1 MITFAPV
8 DRKSIEGTWRG
19 VCKFRMAGKRG
30 NPGKLE
36 QHLYFELEM
45 AQPTKKWLLAGN
57 WIQSASV
64 VRLKQA
70 ESPGPLMVDVAA
82 ETLHDNW
89 KLDPARTAMNT
100 GGIYFC
106 DWNHDGRADV
116 LLTDEALPRQYR
128 LFCGIAGGKFEDVT
142 EASDFGG
149 RLDGFGAFVDLD
161 GDGWEDMV
169 FLSGRVFRN
178 EGGMR
183 FVNVTDKS
191 SLPKAL
197 KGVGFVSTA
206 KMAVADYD
214 RDGRADLYVFRG
226 DSMPTKGS
234 WIDGQMGS
242 KATNQFLRNKGGWQF
257 EDVTKATG
265 TDGGRRSVFTA
276 AWLDADNNG
285 RPDIYVINEYG
296 NGVLLINENGKRF
309 RARELVDRAADFG
322 SMGLSVGNFN
332 NDNHIDL
339 YVASMYS
346 KAGSR
351 VIGNLRRNAYEPEVM
366 AKLLRMVAGSQLYQ
380 NHGGDKFEAIGKAV
394 DGVAVGWAYGPMLA
408 DLDNDGFLYI
418 HAPSGFISCTRDK
431 SDG

>member
-161 GDGWEDMV
+161 GDGWVDVHDVLMV
-169 FLSGRVFRN
+169 
-178 EGGMR
+178 
-183 FVNVTDKS
+183 
-191 SLPKAL
+191 
-197 KGVGFVSTA
+197 
-206 KMAVADYD
+206 
-214 RDGRADLYVFRG
+214 
-226 DSMPTKGS
+226 
-234 WIDGQMGS
+234 
-242 KATNQFLRNKGGWQF
+242 
-257 EDVTKATG
+257 
-265 TDGGRRSVFTA
+265 
-276 AWLDADNNG
+276 LDAWA
-285 RPDIYVINEYG
+285 PC
-296 NGVLLINENGKRF
+296 
-309 RARELVDRAADFG
+309 
-322 SMGLSVGNFN
+322 
-332 NDNHIDL
+332 
-339 YVASMYS
+339 
-346 KAGSR
+346 
-351 VIGNLRRNAYEPEVM
+351 PE
-366 AKLLRMVAGSQLYQ
+366 
-380 NHGGDKFEAIGKAV
+380 
-394 DGVAVGWAYGPMLA
+394 
-408 DLDNDGFLYI
+408 GF
-418 HAPSGFISCTRDK
+418 
-431 SDG
+431 